1 MRRGILHA
9 SLGLGEGVRPRYH
22 AAGLLAAGSR
32 AGQRHAVWEAAE
44 SMAAAGDIAPSP
56 PPAHGALGEVAGLF
70 LKLGCI
76 AFGGPAAHI
85 ALMRDEVVR
94 RRRWLTDQQFL
105 DLLGAANMIPGPS
118 STEMAIFLGYR
129 RAGWPGLVLGGV
141 LFILPAMLI
150 VLAFAW
156 TYVRYGATPQAGW
169 ALYGIKPVIIA
180 VVVQAIWSL
189 GRTAVKD
196 AFLAVVG
203 LGVLVG
209 YLLGGN
215 VIALL
220 FGAGLVVLLVRNRA
234 RVPLP
239 GAAAVLPGAGVA
251 AVAAQAAAPAV
262 PVSLGLLFLTF
273 LKLGAVVMGSG
284 YVLLAF
290 LRAELVDGLGWLTD
304 QQLID
309 AVAVGQFTPGPVFT
323 TATFIG
329 YLLDGLP
336 GALLATVAIFLPGF
350 VFVALVYPL
359 VPRLRGSPWTSAFLD
374 GVNVAAIG
382 LMAGVTWDLA
392 RAALAVGPF
401 SPAPVSTIAGFVGA
415 LLGGLPG
422 ALLASVDPLAVA
434 IAAVAA
440 VLLVRWKVNSAWL
453 VLGGAVIGLLAHLVS
468 G

>member
-1 MRRGILHA
+1 MPEPI
-9 SLGLGEGVRPRYH
+9 
-22 AAGLLAAGSR
+22 
-32 AGQRHAVWEAAE
+32 
-44 SMAAAGDIAPSP
+44 AAAPAPAPEP
-56 PPAHGALGEVAGLF
+56 PPHGALGEVATLF

-85 ALMRDEVVR
+85 ALMRAEVVR
-94 RRRWLTDQQFL
+94 RRQWLTDQQFL
-105 DLLGAANMIPGPS
+105 DLVGAANMIPGPS
-118 STEMAIFLGYR
+118 STEVAIFLGYR
-129 RAGWPGLVLGGV
+129 RAGWRGLVLGGA

-156 TYVRYGATPQAGW
+156 AYHQYGATPQAGW
-169 ALYGIKPVIIA
+169 VLYGIKPVIIA
-180 VVVQAIWSL
+180 VIVQAIWGL

-196 AFLAVVG
+196 VFLAVVG
-203 LGVLVG
+203 LAVLVG
-209 YLLGGN
+209 YLLGGS
-215 VIALL
+215 VVGLL
-220 FGAGLVVLLVRNRA
+220 FGAGLVVLLVRNRH
-234 RVPLP
+234 RLRLP
-239 GAAAVLPGAGVA
+239 GGAAALLPTLGWAATLGQRVASASPSGPAGATGSRETMTPTSLPA
-251 AVAAQAAAPAV
+251 AALAAIAAQAAAAAV

-329 YLLDGLP
+329 YLLGGLP

-359 VPRLRGSPWTSAFLD
+359 IPRLRGSPWTSAFLD

-382 LMAGVTWDLA
+382 LMAGVSWDLA
-392 RAALAVGPF
+392 RAALVN
-401 SPAPVSTIAGFVGA
+401 PAT
-415 LLGGLPG
+415 GLP
-422 ALLASVDPLAVA
+422 DPLAVA
-434 IAAVAA
+434 LALAAAL
-440 VLLVRWKVNSAWL
+440 LLVRWQVNSAWL
-453 VLGGAVIGLLAHLVS
+453 VVGGGVVGVLARLLV

>member
-1 MRRGILHA
+1 
-9 SLGLGEGVRPRYH
+9 
-22 AAGLLAAGSR
+22 
-32 AGQRHAVWEAAE
+32 
-44 SMAAAGDIAPSP
+44 MAA
-56 PPAHGALGEVAGLF
+56 LF

-94 RRRWLTDQQFL
+94 RRRWLSDQQFL
-105 DLLGAANMIPGPS
+105 DLVGAANMIPGPS
-118 STEMAIFLGYR
+118 STEVAIFLGYR
-129 RAGWPGLVLGGV
+129 RAGWAGLALGGG

-156 TYVRYGATPQAGW
+156 AYKAYGTTPQAGW

-180 VVVQAIWSL
+180 VIVQAIWGL
-189 GRTAVKD
+189 GRTAVKN
-196 AFLAVVG
+196 AFLAVAG
-203 LGVLVG
+203 LAVLGG
-209 YLLGGN
+209 YLLGES
-215 VIALL
+215 VVALM

-234 RVPLP
+234 RLRLP
-239 GAAAVLPGAGVA
+239 GGAAALLPGTGLAGAGVG
-251 AVAAQAAAPAV
+251 AVGAQAAAAT

-323 TATFIG
+323 SATFIG
-329 YLLDGLP
+329 YLLGGLP
-336 GALLATVAIFLPGF
+336 GALLATLAIFLPGF
-350 VFVALVYPL
+350 VYVALLYPL
-359 VPRLRGSPWTSAFLD
+359 IPRLRGSPWTSAFLD

-392 RAALAVGPF
+392 RAALV
-401 SPAPVSTIAGFVGA
+401 SPAS
-415 LLGGLPG
+415 GLP
-422 ALLASVDPLAVA
+422 DPLAVGLA
-434 IAAVAA
+434 LVAA
-440 VLLVRWKVNSAWL
+440 LLLVRWQVNSAWL
-453 VLGGAVIGLLAHLVS
+453 VLGGGVVGVLAHLV
-468 G
+468 GG